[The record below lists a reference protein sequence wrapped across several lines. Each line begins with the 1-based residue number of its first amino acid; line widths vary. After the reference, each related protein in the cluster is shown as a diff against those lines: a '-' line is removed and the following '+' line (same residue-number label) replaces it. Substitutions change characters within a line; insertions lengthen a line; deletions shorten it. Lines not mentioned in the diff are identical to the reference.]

1 LGIVLQHEPVRL
13 ISRRV
18 LNRVLASKEKVRY
31 RKIMYAFSGF
41 GQINLAQPEL
51 NNLPNPR
58 NFGEN
63 SSLALE
69 ILLSYTNV
77 VFNGMLVFSVLFF
90 VISILMGFYVIVV
103 DLTYNK
109 VVPGWSTTMLFLSF
123 GFSGLFLMSG
133 VLIKYL
139 DMILNET
146 KQRPPY
152 NIESVKIGGNK
163 VKSKSL

>member
-1 LGIVLQHEPVRL
+1 
-13 ISRRV
+13 
-18 LNRVLASKEKVRY
+18 
-31 RKIMYAFSGF
+31 
-41 GQINLAQPEL
+41 
-51 NNLPNPR
+51 
-58 NFGEN
+58 
-63 SSLALE
+63 
-69 ILLSYTNV
+69 
-77 VFNGMLVFSVLFF
+77 
-90 VISILMGFYVIVV
+90 MGFYVIVV